1 MAKYPS
7 WQDEYWLMLM
17 QLYLKRPQGMK
28 PLYSRG
34 LVDLAL
40 ELHFPPEYLYR
51 KMFKLRQIDTPNLQ
65 RLWDTYA
72 DNPRRLTREVKL
84 LKRMN
89 GFGNASEFY
98 AGVAVNESWEKDF
111 KPLEGVEPEGLT
123 PVMLI
128 MILDLYFR
136 LTPNTMV
143 VETPEVVSLAKSIR
157 TKPEEVVGIMQ
168 AYQVCDPYLNNQHPV
183 APPCSTHASRC
194 GSASETKIPKNSRIG
209 GTTQRLLE
217 IRNVTETHSNTNAE
231 SDPTTTTLTAT
242 NAASEVV
249 GDAIG
254 RAGANIDVELDD
266 NPALEATH
274 DDFDDIQTDNAS
286 HDNEPH
292 DAADNDVQDSTND
305 DSMETAMA
313 DDNYER
319 KSEREEREE
328 ALDNALAN
336 LGSDDEMPQASPYA
350 QSDNNDNADYEETV
364 WGDTTSFYDNLKE
377 QMGMLELTD
386 QQQEVMEYLIGS
398 LDDDGILRKPL
409 DDITDELAIYYGI
422 DVAEAEV
429 ENLCTSYRRSS
440 RRESAPVRCRS
451 ACYCRCNAGRQA
463 SSRTS

>member
-34 LVDLAL
+34 LGDLAL

-143 VETPEVVSLAKSIR
+143 VETPEVVSLAKSIK

-183 APPCSTHASRC
+183 APTLLDACQQVWKRFGNEDP
-194 GSASETKIPKNSRIG
+194 EKI
-209 GTTQRLLE
+209 
-217 IRNVTETHSNTNAE
+217 A
-231 SDPTTTTLTAT
+231 
-242 NAASEVV
+242 
-249 GDAIG
+249 
-254 RAGANIDVELDD
+254 
-266 NPALEATH
+266 
-274 DDFDDIQTDNAS
+274 
-286 HDNEPH
+286 
-292 DAADNDVQDSTND
+292 
-305 DSMETAMA
+305 
-313 DDNYER
+313 
-319 KSEREEREE
+319 
-328 ALDNALAN
+328 ALA
-336 LGSDDEMPQASPYA
+336 A
-350 QSDNNDNADYEETV
+350 QLKDY
-364 WGDTTSFYDNLKE
+364 WK
-377 QMGMLELTD
+377 
-386 QQQEVMEYLIGS
+386 
-398 LDDDGILRKPL
+398 
-409 DDITDELAIYYGI
+409 
-422 DVAEAEV
+422 
-429 ENLCTSYRRSS
+429 
-440 RRESAPVRCRS
+440 
-451 ACYCRCNAGRQA
+451 
-463 SSRTS
+463 